1 MERKGKTKKWKEKIN
16 TCDVIHM
23 EEVGEKKITT
33 RLGAWSLTS
42 RGVRTADN
50 ADISSRASSHS
61 GQ

>member
-1 MERKGKTKKWKEKIN
+1 MECKGKTKKRKEKIN

-23 EEVGEKKITT
+23 EEVGEKITT
-33 RLGAWSLTS
+33 RVGAWSLTS